1 MVRQFPLKQRQF
13 ARENDQFSKEVSR
26 AELGV
31 MMGYSPSV
39 PGSYDFLLGNGEIV
53 PREVIEVVQVHPW
66 DWKRRRVFKAE
77 LFPASVLPSVVGSID
92 ASPAPFVLLPESR
105 LSDATT
111 VTLADAPSWSATVA
125 PVSSSLP
132 EEPVNVVDFN
142 ESSAPVVVSDATL
155 DSICAPPSF
164 APVAFADSVIS
175 PVSSPMQLL
184 PIADVAPPPAPS
196 APLLQS
202 VGVRS
207 SSRSAGH
214 HAGFWKGACV
224 ASVGDNGWQ
233 LPVRRRRRRAKQASI
248 VVSSSKSLETEWF
261 DTRRCDEFD
270 LDSAVSYYAPSANVA
285 SLELRPVPSTKCK
298 EVSLSKA
305 LRKIDFE
312 KLQRTTAVEI
322 EKQQRI
328 GCLGRVSFR
337 GGELPSSCIVVRAHV
352 LYKDKADGRE
362 TCRIAAMGDQ
372 LPVDPTAINSSSVAS
387 DDHKAFALS
396 LMQAHCKSRGEIMS
410 IRDFDVVGGFLRIK
424 RTSTV
429 PMFLYLPPNL
439 PHGLAGSYVEVHG
452 AIYGLRESNRLF
464 SEEVKRVM
472 VAAGFVA
479 HEISPMTYV
488 KSVHGDGNLKSVV
501 SIHVDDFRVLDN
513 HRPLTDELQA
523 ALVHRFEEIT
533 EHDPSES
540 FAGVE
545 YKVHPSGA
553 VECSQAK
560 YIERVASIIGVAHL
574 PPVLMPFE
582 RDFFRASSLPDKI
595 PYPVKSYCSLTGHL
609 IQMLKTRDD
618 VRHIV
623 SHLCSKNS
631 APDVGDYHKALLL
644 LRFLYSSRIIGRVFD
659 SKSTELFGHADAAF
673 GVRDNGCSAEAFF
686 LTVGEFNA
694 PFMSVARAQEDV
706 ATCPMTAEY
715 MSGSSAAKSLAVYR
729 VLGAAL
735 GWEQIGPSVLCVDN
749 STARRL
755 AIAPEITRKSLHIH
769 TSYHYVRQLIQR
781 GEVSLRLVPSAEMR
795 ADVLTKYYG
804 KTAFLKARDV
814 LLNRSAVQV
823 V

>member
-1 MVRQFPLKQRQF
+1 
-13 ARENDQFSKEVSR
+13 
-26 AELGV
+26 
-31 MMGYSPSV
+31 
-39 PGSYDFLLGNGEIV
+39 
-53 PREVIEVVQVHPW
+53 
-66 DWKRRRVFKAE
+66 
-77 LFPASVLPSVVGSID
+77 
-92 ASPAPFVLLPESR
+92 
-105 LSDATT
+105 
-111 VTLADAPSWSATVA
+111 
-125 PVSSSLP
+125 
-132 EEPVNVVDFN
+132 
-142 ESSAPVVVSDATL
+142 
-155 DSICAPPSF
+155 
-164 APVAFADSVIS
+164 
-175 PVSSPMQLL
+175 
-184 PIADVAPPPAPS
+184 
-196 APLLQS
+196 
-202 VGVRS
+202 
-207 SSRSAGH
+207 
-214 HAGFWKGACV
+214 
-224 ASVGDNGWQ
+224 
-233 LPVRRRRRRAKQASI
+233 
-248 VVSSSKSLETEWF
+248 
-261 DTRRCDEFD
+261 
-270 LDSAVSYYAPSANVA
+270 
-285 SLELRPVPSTKCK
+285 
-298 EVSLSKA
+298 
-305 LRKIDFE
+305 
-312 KLQRTTAVEI
+312 
-322 EKQQRI
+322 
-328 GCLGRVSFR
+328 
-337 GGELPSSCIVVRAHV
+337 
-352 LYKDKADGRE
+352 
-362 TCRIAAMGDQ
+362 
-372 LPVDPTAINSSSVAS
+372 
-387 DDHKAFALS
+387 
-396 LMQAHCKSRGEIMS
+396 MS

-439 PHGLAGSYVEVHG
+439 PHGLAGSYVGVHG

-694 PFMSVARAQEDV
+694 PFMSVARA
-706 ATCPMTAEY
+706 
-715 MSGSSAAKSLAVYR
+715 K
-729 VLGAAL
+729 
-735 GWEQIGPSVLCVDN
+735 
-749 STARRL
+749 
-755 AIAPEITRKSLHIH
+755 
-769 TSYHYVRQLIQR
+769 
-781 GEVSLRLVPSAEMR
+781 
-795 ADVLTKYYG
+795 
-804 KTAFLKARDV
+804 
-814 LLNRSAVQV
+814 
-823 V
+823 